1 MMVPER
7 LTSAAGAIGLG
18 QVAIELA
25 ARYAD
30 RREAFGRPIRRFE
43 AVSFKVADCVTRLDA
58 ARGLV
63 YRAAKVADTGAWCR
77 KEVSQ
82 AKAFATDAGFEAVH
96 EAMQILGGIG
106 YTDVYPIERLYRDAR
121 LATIWT
127 GSNEVQRLIVQNEI
141 FREILTA
148 DTTSRR
154 NIELDTPGAHKTA
167 EKVFTEELEK
177 YYPKDD

>member
-1 MMVPER
+1 LPLMQD
-7 LTSAAGAIGLG
+7 L
-18 QVAIELA
+18 
-25 ARYAD
+25 
-30 RREAFGRPIRRFE
+30 RR
-43 AVSFKVADCVTRLDA
+43 
-58 ARGLV
+58 
-63 YRAAKVADTGAWCR
+63 
-77 KEVSQ
+77 
-82 AKAFATDAGFEAVH
+82 
-96 EAMQILGGIG
+96 
-106 YTDVYPIERLYRDAR
+106 
-121 LATIWT
+121 ATIWT